1 MERWNLKR
9 WAGADG
15 TLASEDNPRDTAREL
30 HLPTVQASPSAKT
43 AVEMT
48 GPDSA
53 LLRATEIRLI
63 FLMKTTTFT

>member
-1 MERWNLKR
+1 M
-9 WAGADG
+9 
-15 TLASEDNPRDTAREL
+15 LASEDNLRDTAREL
-30 HLPTVQASPSAKT
+30 HLPTLQASPSAKT